1 MIKSRGIDLMPG
13 ISNDEFMAEKIARTT
28 VEREFRPL
36 EINKKDGG
44 ELQIR
49 FSSTDAIAFANLLL
63 SQSLSAETHPNAFV
77 TVCCPTQSSERIQI
91 VSTWL
96 DAETL
101 QEADTAAR
109 KAANLNSTSV
119 P

>member
-1 MIKSRGIDLMPG
+1 MPL
-13 ISNDEFMAEKIARTT
+13 ISNEEFMAERIRRSSVK
-28 VEREFRPL
+28 REFRPV
-36 EINKKDGG
+36 EISQKDGG

-63 SQSLSAETHPNAFV
+63 SQSLSAETHPNAVV
-77 TVCCPTQSSERIQI
+77 TVCCPPHCCPPQNRIQI
-91 VSTWL
+91 VSEWL

-109 KAANLNSTSV
+109 RVGNSGG
-119 P
+119 